1 MRDNLILFPLN
12 TISHPTLTKTAS
24 RSLSALS
31 PCVGG
36 VSVTSHSKNLS
47 PAGRL
52 FLSVVA
58 GFDDEQKDRI
68 YREIMKLKNVRGA
81 N

>member
-1 MRDNLILFPLN
+1 MRGNLILFPLN
-12 TISHPTLTKTAS
+12 TTLPPTTTKTES

-36 VSVTSHSKNLS
+36 VSLNRPKNLS
-47 PAGRL
+47 PAASL

-68 YREIMKLKNVRGA
+68 YREIMKLKNK
-81 N
+81 